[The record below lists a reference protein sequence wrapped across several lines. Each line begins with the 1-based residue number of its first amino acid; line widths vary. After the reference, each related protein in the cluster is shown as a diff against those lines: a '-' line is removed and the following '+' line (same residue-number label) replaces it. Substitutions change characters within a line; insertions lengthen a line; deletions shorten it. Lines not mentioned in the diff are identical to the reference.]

1 MSELAKKAREERA
14 AKAKRYSR
22 THDEGKVDASDFKQA
37 EPLEAEAKT
46 GLRPISRRQFKRGGK
61 VEGEHAHHH
70 AGRKPRKSGGKALTA
85 DSLLNRDMKE
95 ANEGRA
101 GTKHVGGMKSGGKAH
116 KLGGGALGVLPD
128 KDAPGGV
135 LAGEFRKRGG
145 KVKHDDA
152 KEDKKLIHEVVKKD
166 AIKPGKKHGGRAHKA
181 RGGTDA
187 PGDDFLNDYQFAHG
201 HSYYKDYPNAPGAPK
216 KPKAAPPPPPP
227 KSGAKQQMLGSDDSG
242 SDDTMSDDS
251 SGMKRGGK
259 VHPKGCRCAKCGG
272 GMAKKKGGSVSDGTL
287 EGTRPT
293 GGRHARKHGGRAK
306 KTNIN
311 IVIAPHGGHQAPAGG
326 MMPPPPPA
334 GGLHQGVP
342 PGVPP
347 GMPPGGMRP
356 PMPPPGAGAP
366 PMAPPPGAMGRKRG
380 GRVHYPIHHA
390 SGGGKGRLEK
400 VKAYGLKPA

>member
-101 GTKHVGGMKSGGKAH
+101 GTKHVGGMKRGGKAM
-116 KLGGGALGVLPD
+116 
-128 KDAPGGV
+128 
-135 LAGEFRKRGG
+135 
-145 KVKHDDA
+145 KHDDVA
-152 KEDKKLIHEVVKKD
+152 EDKKLIKSIVKRG
-166 AIKPGKKHGGRAHKA
+166 AIKPGMAKGGLIFKKKDREECPECGGWGHQVHDPDEEGKILPCYHCGATGSVKVMPQGGSRRSIQKRERADLASAEQDRRGKA
-181 RGGTDA
+181 EYERRPQERRHASPDSYDEPLPGEISSRFKKGG
-187 PGDDFLNDYQFAHG
+187 
-201 HSYYKDYPNAPGAPK
+201 S
-216 KPKAAPPPPPP
+216 
-227 KSGAKQQMLGSDDSG
+227 
-242 SDDTMSDDS
+242 
-251 SGMKRGGK
+251 
-259 VHPKGCRCAKCGG
+259 VHPKGCKCVKCCSG
-272 GMAKKKGGSVSDGTL
+272 GMVKKKGGGSVTDGTL

-293 GGRHARKHGGRAK
+293 GGRKARKHGGRAK

-334 GGLHQGVP
+334 GGLHQGMA
-342 PGVPP
+342 PGMPP

-356 PMPPPGAGAP
+356 PMPASPPPGGAP
-366 PMAPPPGAMGRKRG
+366 PMGAPPGLMGRKRG
-380 GRVHYPIHHA
+380 GRVHYPIKDG